1 MVVMPEGSRIG
12 RATKGQLAGCV
23 VLLEP
28 YAEGAWLLYWT
39 DPRIAEAER
48 EPGKDV
54 GDRLIPTEEDLPY
67 VLDEELAVVWAN
79 ADEAERLSREF
90 FSREEPLSRSPLQRL
105 FRRGR
110 RSGS

>member
-1 MVVMPEGSRIG
+1 MVKPEGSRIG
-12 RATKGQLAGCV
+12 RATKGQPAGCV
-23 VLLEP
+23 ALLEP

-48 EPGKDV
+48 ETGKDV
-54 GDRLIPTEEDLPY
+54 GGRLIPTEGDLPY

-90 FSREEPLSRSPLQRL
+90 FSREEPLSRSLLQRL